1 MANTKGYSV
10 SRTDASGSG
19 VSSAVYSY
27 SGIPGTSW
35 HCGRNG
41 AYDHIDPDDA
51 FQQGRVPTLAN
62 GEKAPATA
70 TNVVKEIKTV
80 TVGSTERAG
89 LKSTE
94 VQCTTTTTK
103 GNGAG
108 LIVKFTTDSDGKV
121 EGTKGDYTI
130 VDKGDGY
137 VTDDTVTIDGWPG
150 AILQVT
156 DNS

>member
-10 SRTDASGSG
+10 SRTDAGGSG
-19 VSSAVYSY
+19 VSSDVYSY

-51 FQQGRVPTLAN
+51 FVQGRQRTLLRGN
-62 GEKAPATA
+62 KAVADHDVTA
-70 TNVVKEIKTV
+70 IKTV

-103 GNGAG
+103 GKGAG
-108 LIVKFTTDSDGKV
+108 LIVKFTTASDGKV
-121 EGTKGDYTI
+121 EATKGNYTI
-130 VDKGDGY
+130 VDGGDGY
-137 VTDDTVTIDGWPG
+137 AANDTVTIDGWDG
-150 AILQVT
+150 AILAVAV
-156 DNS
+156 S